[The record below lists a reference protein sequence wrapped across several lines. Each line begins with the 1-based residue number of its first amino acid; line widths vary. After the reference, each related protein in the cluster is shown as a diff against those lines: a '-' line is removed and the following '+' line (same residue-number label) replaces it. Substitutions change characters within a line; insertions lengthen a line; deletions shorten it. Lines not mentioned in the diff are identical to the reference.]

1 MNYKRKKNLL
11 IVLAIILTLIGLSII
26 TCVIT
31 GWIPLV
37 LILTIPFLGFIIF
50 KLGKDV
56 DRILDKMFFEQILND
71 DHPVFDGFFDEII
84 DEEE

>member
-56 DRILDKMFFEQILND
+56 DKIIDKMFLEQILND
-71 DHPVFDGFFDEII
+71 DHPIFDGLSDMM